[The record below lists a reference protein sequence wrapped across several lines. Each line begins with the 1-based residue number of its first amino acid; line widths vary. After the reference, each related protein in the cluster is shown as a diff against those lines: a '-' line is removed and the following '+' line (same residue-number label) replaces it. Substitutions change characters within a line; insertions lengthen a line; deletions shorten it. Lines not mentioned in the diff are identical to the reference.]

1 MRPEGERAKN
11 ALEAWGTGR
20 VSNQVKEVQPL
31 GQLTEK
37 ERAVLDLI
45 LQHKPTK
52 EIAREL
58 GLAPNTVDMR
68 LRSAREKLGTAD
80 RNATARAY
88 ASLLNA
94 CGKTTCGSTVMEDA
108 GPPLVSDPWER
119 REEATFVLHDAAGWI
134 DRSAPWDTRIEP
146 TRSLEAFGD
155 GLGAWARIA
164 LVFCLAA
171 LLAVT
176 VLATFA
182 IAESLSQAELPGF
195 LTT

>member
-1 MRPEGERAKN
+1 ME
-11 ALEAWGTGR
+11 
-20 VSNQVKEVQPL
+20 PL
-31 GQLTEK
+31 GQLTAK
-37 ERAVLDLI
+37 ERAVLDLV

-58 GLAPNTVDMR
+58 QLAPNTVDMR
-68 LRSAREKLGTAD
+68 LRSAREKLGTRD

-88 ASLLNA
+88 ASLLQA
-94 CGKTTCGSTVMEDA
+94 CGKTTCGSTVVEEPGA
-108 GPPLVSDPWER
+108 LPVSDPWER
-119 REEATFVLHDAAGWI
+119 RDEATFVLHDAATWI
-134 DRSAPWDTRIEP
+134 DRAAPWDTAVQP

-155 GLGAWARIA
+155 DLGAWARIA
-164 LVFCLAA
+164 LVFGLAA

-182 IAESLSQAELPGF
+182 IAESLSQVELPGF